1 MAMIDMSGQP
11 RSDEELQEAIGC
23 VKTIMVKHA
32 TVLPFFTV
40 HALLILNC
48 LEELQT
54 LRALR
59 KPKSPGTLCKTCT
72 EYDKCDMRDASEY
85 CGAYKE
91 RV

>member
-23 VKTIMVKHA
+23 VKTIMVKHT
-32 TVLPFFTV
+32 TVLPLFTV

-54 LRALR
+54 LRSSLAEAR
-59 KPKSPGTLCKTCT
+59 RMKTL
-72 EYDKCDMRDASEY
+72 
-85 CGAYKE
+85 
-91 RV
+91 